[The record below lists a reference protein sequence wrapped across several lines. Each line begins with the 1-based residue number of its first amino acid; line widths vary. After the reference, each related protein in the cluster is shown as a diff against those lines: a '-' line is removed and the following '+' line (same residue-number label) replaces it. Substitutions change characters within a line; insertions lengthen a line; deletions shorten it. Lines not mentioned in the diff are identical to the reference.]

1 MQIPI
6 LSYKEFK
13 SSTITIKATLTSE
26 VNVQA
31 VANFLVVN
39 NRFDEDGNR
48 IKKGSKSRAKIAY
61 YGPEESIVSICYD
74 KLRRGMRT
82 GAMNNMLQM
91 DIQYAG
97 INIHHKLSANAIT
110 IVGVPSIELA
120 KSVSKVLTKH
130 ITHLKQILNYC
141 SSIDKEERRKNIQ
154 YIIALVEKYQ
164 TDNDGRFPRL
174 KNLIKDLD
182 IPDHL
187 NQKFIKICLS
197 YLDDYDQLKLEKT
210 PHTSP
215 RSVSSSIGTNIRA
228 SSSKESTDSKKT
240 KEIDENKSQGA
251 YEEKL
256 EMLCENYSVMKDD
269 QLDCGN
275 FNIYNS
281 VYHIDSPNKNFKIS
295 LHQLAIFLHSQGVNV
310 EYHNWN
316 SDGVNVCFD
325 IEEEKEGIN
334 HADKDY
340 KHRFIIQDNCKIRQ
354 CSPTMKEEAYVNYK
368 GLVGFIN
375 NFLEQEDIDYT
386 KFVIKE
392 IPRCE
397 KVKEAMKEIIK
408 TKK

>member
-1 MQIPI
+1 MQIPT
-6 LSYKEFK
+6 LTYEDFK
-13 SSTITIKATLTSE
+13 SSTITVKATLTTE

-31 VANFLVVN
+31 IANFLVVN
-39 NRFDEDGNR
+39 NRFDAEGNR
-48 IKKGSKSRAKIAY
+48 IKKGANSRAKIEY

-97 INIHHKLSANAIT
+97 INIHHKLSSKSIT

-130 ITHLKQILNYC
+130 IMHLKQILDYC
-141 SSIDKEERRKNIQ
+141 SSIDKSKRRKMTEF
-154 YIIALVEKYQ
+154 IISVIEKYEK
-164 TDNDGRFPRL
+164 FPRL
-174 KNLIKDLD
+174 KDLLKTLN
-182 IPDHL
+182 IPPNMD
-187 NQKFIKICLS
+187 QKFIKICLS
-197 YLDDYDQLKLEKT
+197 YLDDYDQLRTIKT
-210 PHTSP
+210 PHASP
-215 RSVSSSIGTNIRA
+215 RE
-228 SSSKESTDSKKT
+228 KEEK
-240 KEIDENKSQGA
+240 NNNVNQGA

-256 EMLCENYSVMKDD
+256 DMLCENYSLMKEEK
-269 QLDCGN
+269 LDCIK
-275 FNIYNS
+275 FDIYNS

-295 LHQLAIFLHSQGVNV
+295 LHQLAIFFHSQGVNV

-354 CSPTMKEEAYVNYK
+354 CSPTMKKEAYANYK
-368 GLVGFIN
+368 GVVGFIN
-375 NFLEQEDIDYT
+375 EFLQQKDIDYT
-386 KFVIKE
+386 KYVIKE

-397 KVKEAMKEIIK
+397 KVKEEMKELIK
-408 TKK
+408 KKY